1 MNDAQ
6 MMMWG
11 WDDRAWWVIESVF
24 LRSPDKGYWACLG
37 DIPPDM
43 PRRPE
48 TQKLLS
54 RYSSYR
60 QTQKRKDPV
69 WEGNRQ
75 RGFIGT
81 CSLAERASF
90 YQMSVYYFFL
100 WWSAR
105 CSSLQKVYTCSGEYE
120 FLQKKSVVSAMVIIQ
135 KKLCMKSL
143 AQK

>member
-54 RYSSYR
+54 RYCSYR
-60 QTQKRKDPV
+60 QTQKGKDPV
-69 WEGNRQ
+69 WEGDRQ

-81 CSLAERASF
+81 WSLAERAFF
-90 YQMSVYYFFL
+90 YQMS
-100 WWSAR
+100 STT
-105 CSSLQKVYTCSGEYE
+105 SSYDGQHDAAPYKRFTRSLASTC
-120 FLQKKSVVSAMVIIQ
+120 FIQKKSVVSAMVIIQ